1 MKFEQMQYARPD
13 FDAARETFASLRA
26 RIAAAPDAQA
36 QLEAFREFETLS
48 RHISTMST
56 LAEIRHTVDTRDAFY
71 EAEREFF
78 DANSPAL
85 GEAQLD
91 VYRALLASPF
101 RTQLEQALGRLTFE
115 KMEVDVKSSDPAI
128 LELMAEENALTT
140 AYEKLYAS
148 ALIEFDGRKNTVSQ
162 MSLYKQNPDRAVR
175 KAAYEAEGAWFDA
188 HRAEL
193 DELYDKLVKNRTAQ
207 ARKLGYENFIPLGA
221 IRMRRIG
228 YTLEDMAAY
237 RAQIKKDFVPV
248 VAELKKLQYARKAQ
262 LPPQDV
268 QQGKRQGGA
277 EHRSRFVPAALNGR
291 HQNAAEHGLLDD
303 ARARAEEKYRARRH
317 RRGVLRRPSLPM
329 SRLTQQRARR
339 QGGHQHRARRPDRAQ
354 PHWCKTAF
362 LRRHAQALS
371 TQQQKPRHPQRRVQ
385 HAGQYIAQP
394 HRCAHH
400 QRQACQ
406 KLRAQLR
413 RRQNHQRQKPQ
424 RRPPV

>member
-248 VAELKKLQYARKAQ
+248 VAELKKLQYARTGVADPK
-262 LPPQDV
+262 
-268 QQGKRQGGA
+268 
-277 EHRSRFVPAALNGR
+277 FY
-291 HQNAAEHGLLDD
+291 DD
-303 ARARAEEKYRARRH
+303 A
-317 RRGVLRRPSLPM
+317 
-329 SRLTQQRARR
+329 
-339 QGGHQHRARRPDRAQ
+339 
-354 PHWCKTAF
+354 F
-362 LRRHAQALS
+362 
-371 TQQQKPRHPQRRVQ
+371 
-385 HAGQYIAQP
+385 
-394 HRCAHH
+394 
-400 QRQACQ
+400 
-406 KLRAQLR
+406 
-413 RRQNHQRQKPQ
+413 
-424 RRPPV
+424 

>member
-193 DELYDKLVKNRTAQ
+193 DELYDKLVKNRTA
-207 ARKLGYENFIPLGA
+207 L
-221 IRMRRIG
+221 
-228 YTLEDMAAY
+228 
-237 RAQIKKDFVPV
+237 
-248 VAELKKLQYARKAQ
+248 
-262 LPPQDV
+262 
-268 QQGKRQGGA
+268 
-277 EHRSRFVPAALNGR
+277 
-291 HQNAAEHGLLDD
+291 
-303 ARARAEEKYRARRH
+303 
-317 RRGVLRRPSLPM
+317 SLI
-329 SRLTQQRARR
+329 
-339 QGGHQHRARRPDRAQ
+339 H
-354 PHWCKTAF
+354 
-362 LRRHAQALS
+362 
-371 TQQQKPRHPQRRVQ
+371 
-385 HAGQYIAQP
+385 I
-394 HRCAHH
+394 
-400 QRQACQ
+400 
-406 KLRAQLR
+406 
-413 RRQNHQRQKPQ
+413 
-424 RRPPV
+424 

>member
-248 VAELKKLQYARKAQ
+248 VAELKKLQYART
-262 LPPQDV
+262 
-268 QQGKRQGGA
+268 RNSTTT
-277 EHRSRFVPAALNGR
+277 RSALRTETPRPTARRKKYWPRAAKCTMPSAPRRRNSLTKCSTEACSTCSPR
-291 HQNAAEHGLLDD
+291 
-303 ARARAEEKYRARRH
+303 RARPRAATAPTWRITKR
-317 RRGVLRRPSLPM
+317 LSFSPTSTARP
-329 SRLTQQRARR
+329 TT
-339 QGGHQHRARRPDRAQ
+339 
-354 PHWCKTAF
+354 WT
-362 LRRHAQALS
+362 
-371 TQQQKPRHPQRRVQ
+371 
-385 HAGQYIAQP
+385 Y
-394 HRCAHH
+394 
-400 QRQACQ
+400 
-406 KLRAQLR
+406 
-413 RRQNHQRQKPQ
+413 
-424 RRPPV
+424 